1 VDTEALRERKRPQAA
16 PRSKW
21 SIGRGGNVAWATPW
35 KDVPRTGAQIM
46 TGPLLNPAEASAEAR
61 TRLEVRDLV
70 RRYSSEVSVGPLSFS
85 VHDGEFF
92 SLLGPSGCG
101 KTTTLRCIAGFESVD
116 SGVIVL
122 GGRNI
127 ERVAAHK
134 RGVGLVFQSHA
145 LFPHLSVAGNVAF
158 GLKLQKIPKPRISE
172 RVTAAL
178 ALVEMSKLAHRMPSE
193 LSGGQQQRVALARS
207 LVMEPPLLLLDEPL
221 SSLDLKLRIQM
232 REELRELQR
241 RLRMTTIF
249 VTHDQT
255 EALALSDRIAVLSQ
269 GSIEQ
274 VGTPQ
279 EIYARPASRF
289 VAEFIGSSNLLDAKT
304 SSAAG
309 SGTLL
314 TTASGLRLVTAA
326 TTRPAASVT
335 ALVRPER
342 VRILQTGGSSAN
354 LFPAEVRSRTYLGD
368 EAQFQV
374 LVDGKETM
382 LAACKLSGDD
392 IPDVG
397 HKLFVRIEPIDVFLL
412 PS

>member
-1 VDTEALRERKRPQAA
+1 
-16 PRSKW
+16 
-21 SIGRGGNVAWATPW
+21 
-35 KDVPRTGAQIM
+35 M
-46 TGPLLNPAEASAEAR
+46 TGSLPAAGEMPGQGR
-61 TRLEVRDLV
+61 LRLEVRDLV

-85 VHDGEFF
+85 VRDGEFF

-116 SGVIVL
+116 SGGIIL

-145 LFPHLSVAGNVAF
+145 LFPHLNVEDNVAF
-158 GLKLQKIPKPRISE
+158 GLKLQKVPKQRIGE
-172 RVTAAL
+172 RVASTL

-232 REELRELQR
+232 REELLQLQR

-279 EIYARPASRF
+279 EIYSRPASRF
-289 VAEFIGSSNLLDAKT
+289 VAQFIGSSNLLDAKM
-304 SSAAG
+304 SSSTAKGAE
-309 SGTLL
+309 L

-326 TTRPAASVT
+326 AAKPAANVT

-342 VRILQTGGSSAN
+342 VRILQAGGACSGAN
-354 LFPAEVRSRTYLGD
+354 LFPAEIRGRTYL
-368 EAQFQV
+368 
-374 LVDGKETM
+374 
-382 LAACKLSGDD
+382 
-392 IPDVG
+392 
-397 HKLFVRIEPIDVFLL
+397 
-412 PS
+412 

>member
-1 VDTEALRERKRPQAA
+1 
-16 PRSKW
+16 
-21 SIGRGGNVAWATPW
+21 
-35 KDVPRTGAQIM
+35 M
-46 TGPLLNPAEASAEAR
+46 TGPLPASGEPR

-85 VHDGEFF
+85 VRDSEFF

-116 SGVIVL
+116 SGAIVL

-127 ERVAAHK
+127 ETVAAHK

-145 LFPHLSVAGNVAF
+145 LFPHLSVEGNVAF
-158 GLKLQKIPKPRISE
+158 GLKLQKVPKQRIGE
-172 RVTAAL
+172 RVAAAL

-207 LVMEPPLLLLDEPL
+207 LVLEPPLLLLDEPL

-241 RLRMTTIF
+241 RLRMTMIF

-304 SSAAG
+304 SSSAG

-326 TTRPAASVT
+326 APRPAASVT
-335 ALVRPER
+335 VLVRPER

-397 HKLFVRIEPIDVFLL
+397 HKLFVSIEPTDVFLL
-412 PS
+412 PG

>member
-1 VDTEALRERKRPQAA
+1 
-16 PRSKW
+16 
-21 SIGRGGNVAWATPW
+21 
-35 KDVPRTGAQIM
+35 M
-46 TGPLLNPAEASAEAR
+46 TGPLATPGEASGDAR

-85 VHDGEFF
+85 VRDGEFF

-116 SGVIVL
+116 SGAINL

-127 ERVAAHK
+127 EKVAAHK

-145 LFPHLSVAGNVAF
+145 LFPHLSVEDNVAF
-158 GLKLQKIPKPRISE
+158 GLKLQKLPKQRIGE
-172 RVTAAL
+172 RVATAL

-232 REELRELQR
+232 REELRQLQR

-304 SSAAG
+304 SSSSTG
-309 SGTLL
+309 SGTEL
-314 TTASGLRLVTAA
+314 TTASGLRLMAAAA
-326 TTRPAASVT
+326 TKPVVRVT

-342 VRILQTGGSSAN
+342 VRILQTGGAGAN

-382 LAACKLSGDD
+382 LVACKLSGDD

-397 HKLFVRIEPIDVFLL
+397 HKLFVRIEPTDVFLL
-412 PS
+412 PG

>member
-1 VDTEALRERKRPQAA
+1 
-16 PRSKW
+16 
-21 SIGRGGNVAWATPW
+21 
-35 KDVPRTGAQIM
+35 
-46 TGPLLNPAEASAEAR
+46 
-61 TRLEVRDLV
+61 
-70 RRYSSEVSVGPLSFS
+70 
-85 VHDGEFF
+85 
-92 SLLGPSGCG
+92 
-101 KTTTLRCIAGFESVD
+101 
-116 SGVIVL
+116 
-122 GGRNI
+122 
-127 ERVAAHK
+127 
-134 RGVGLVFQSHA
+134 
-145 LFPHLSVAGNVAF
+145 
-158 GLKLQKIPKPRISE
+158 
-172 RVTAAL
+172 
-178 ALVEMSKLAHRMPSE
+178 
-193 LSGGQQQRVALARS
+193 
-207 LVMEPPLLLLDEPL
+207 
-221 SSLDLKLRIQM
+221 M

-304 SSAAG
+304 SSSAG

-326 TTRPAASVT
+326 APRPAASVT

-342 VRILQTGGSSAN
+342 VHILQTGGSSAN

-397 HKLFVRIEPIDVFLL
+397 HKLFVSIEPTDVFLL
-412 PS
+412 PG